1 MDEYSKTTI
10 ATLLK
15 SIDLSRLNVTALDN
29 NKNNIENI
37 TIIEKKIQTLF
48 YYKLYMLIKAFHAKH
63 EK

>member
-15 SIDLSRLNVTALDN
+15 SIDLSRLKVTALDN

-37 TIIEKKIQTLF
+37 TIIEKKIQTFF
-48 YYKLYMLIKAFHAKH
+48 YYTQKMYNTNLY